1 MILFYLLV
9 TVLPLTQHPLWSLF
23 VGDLTIIKYLGLVC
37 VLYAAVDLV
46 TQPQRIEFLRTWQ
59 ARLFLCF
66 SGLVTIS
73 FVALTRPVAL
83 EMSPLVVCLS
93 LVMLFFATIVL
104 VNSLPRLRWTL
115 LSTIG
120 GLAFASLYV
129 LREFQKHYSPGN
141 PVRPGYVVGDP
152 NYFTLSALLCI
163 PLAFSLMQ
171 ERRPRWMRPFAASCL
186 VLMILAVT
194 VAASRG
200 GFLGLMVAAL
210 FVLWRSKQRAR
221 NFAILACLI
230 VPLSIVAPISPL
242 ARLLNPTYSD
252 AEASDSRY
260 ALWGA
265 GLQMIQENWLTG
277 VGVGNFKS
285 LSGDY
290 QEPGKWVV
298 RAIAHNTYI
307 QLTAELGIFGLST
320 FLAIII
326 SALASLERTRAQ
338 ALRLRSSLLYH
349 SAGGAQGGLIGF
361 AIGAFFVSAEYQRLF
376 WFMIFLSVCL
386 STLTRRLAR
395 RLARGAERQG
405 QPVPEA
411 SLTDGSREMPV
422 PPRRGLGLAD
432 ATD

>member
-9 TVLPLTQHPLWSLF
+9 TVLPLTQHPIWSLF

-37 VLYAAVDLV
+37 VVYAAVDLV
-46 TQPQRIEFLRTWQ
+46 TQPQPMEFLRAWQ
-59 ARLFLCF
+59 ARFFLCF
-66 SGLVTIS
+66 TGLVTLS
-73 FVALTRPVAL
+73 FLALTRPVAL
-83 EMSPLVVCLS
+83 EVSPLMSCLS
-93 LVMLFFATIVL
+93 LVMLFFTTLVL

-163 PLAFSLMQ
+163 PLAFFLMQ
-171 ERRPRWMRPFAASCL
+171 ERRPRWIRPFAGACL

-200 GFLGLMVAAL
+200 GFVGLIAAFV
-210 FVLWRSKQRAR
+210 FVLWRSKRRAR
-221 NFAILACLI
+221 NFAIVACLI

-242 ARLLNPTYSD
+242 ARLLSPTYSD
-252 AEASDSRY
+252 AEATDSRY
-260 ALWGA
+260 ALWSA
-265 GLQMIQENWLTG
+265 GFQMIQENWLTG
-277 VGVGNFKS
+277 VGVGNFKG
-285 LSGDY
+285 LSAAY
-290 QEPGKWVV
+290 QEPGGAVQ
-298 RAIAHNTYI
+298 AIAHNTYI
-307 QLTAELGIFGLST
+307 QLTAELGIVGLSI
-320 FLAIII
+320 FLAVLI
-326 SALASLERTRAQ
+326 SALASLEKTRTE

-361 AIGAFFVSAEYQRLF
+361 AIAAVFVSAEYQRLF
-376 WFMIFLSVCL
+376 WFVIFVSVCL

-395 RLARGAERQG
+395 RLGRANQRQR
-405 QPVPEA
+405 QQAPEA
-411 SLTDGSREMPV
+411 SLTDGGS
-422 PPRRGLGLAD
+422 
-432 ATD
+432 